1 MIRIN
6 LLPHRE
12 AARKRKKDAFNA
24 MLLLT
29 ALVAV
34 ALAALVWGYYT
45 GKIAFQEGRNSFLQ
59 AENARL
65 DKKIEEVATLK
76 QEIEA
81 LRQRKQAV
89 EDLQGD
95 RNLPVHL
102 LNEMVVQTPDG
113 VYVTSMRQNAQAVV
127 INGVAQSQSRV
138 AELLAN
144 LDGQSQWIVK
154 PQLID
159 IKAKVEKVSDKISRD
174 VFDFSISITLN
185 KPSDLQKKQEEM
197 AKQAKKEE
205 L

>member
-12 AARKRKKDAFNA
+12 AARKRRKDAFNA

-29 ALVAV
+29 ALVA
-34 ALAALVWGYYT
+34 AAMAAVVWVYYT
-45 GKIAFQEGRNSFLQ
+45 GKISHQESRNSFLQ
-59 AENARL
+59 AENAKL

-76 QEIEA
+76 REIEA

-102 LNEMVVQTPDG
+102 LNEMVAQTPDG
-113 VYVTSMRQNAQAVV
+113 VYVRSMRQNGQAVV

-138 AELLAN
+138 AELLSN
-144 LDGQSQWIVK
+144 LDGQSQWIEK

-159 IKAKVEKVSDKISRD
+159 IKANVEKVSDKISRD

-185 KPSDLQKKQEEM
+185 KPSDLLKKQEEM

>member
-12 AARKRKKDAFNA
+12 AARKRRKDAFNA
-24 MLLLT
+24 MMFLT

-45 GKIAFQEGRNSFLQ
+45 SKIAYQNGRNSFLQ
-59 AENARL
+59 SENAKL
-65 DKKIEEVATLK
+65 DIKIKEVATLK
-76 QEIEA
+76 QEIEG

-102 LNEMVVQTPDG
+102 LNELVAQTPDG
-113 VYVTSMRQNAQAVV
+113 VYIQNMKQNGQAVV
-127 INGVAQSQSRV
+127 INGVAQSQARV
-138 AELLAN
+138 AEFLGN
-144 LDGQSQWIVK
+144 LDGQSQWIEK
-154 PQLID
+154 PRLIN
-159 IKAKVEKVSDKISRD
+159 IQSKVETISKKISRD

-185 KPSDLQKKQEEM
+185 KPSDLLKKQAEL
-197 AKQAKKEE
+197 AKQEAKEE